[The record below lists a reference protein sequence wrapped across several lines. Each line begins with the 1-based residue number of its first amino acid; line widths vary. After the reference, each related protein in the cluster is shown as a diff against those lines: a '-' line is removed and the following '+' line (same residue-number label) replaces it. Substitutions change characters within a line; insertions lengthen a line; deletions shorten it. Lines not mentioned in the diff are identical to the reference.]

1 MNVCQSRHDRLEND
15 LRFFR
20 LLGSHLVRKDTFEIS
35 IPYFDNRRRLGDGFK
50 RIDAGLRQRGDRA
63 ANQIVSF
70 FPPAC
75 PLARK
80 PRMPDSEEV

>member
-20 LLGSHLVRKDTFEIS
+20 LLGGHFIRKDTFEIS
-35 IPYFDNRRRLGDGFK
+35 IPYFNNRRRLGNGFK

-63 ANQIVSF
+63 ANQIVS
-70 FPPAC
+70 PYLLPA
-75 PLARK
+75 
-80 PRMPDSEEV
+80 RMPAGKKAADAEEV